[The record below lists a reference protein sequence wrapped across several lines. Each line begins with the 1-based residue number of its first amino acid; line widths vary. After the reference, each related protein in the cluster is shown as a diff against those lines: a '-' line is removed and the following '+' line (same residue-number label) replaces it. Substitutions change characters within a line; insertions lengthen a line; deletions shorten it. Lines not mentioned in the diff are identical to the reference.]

1 MLRIPPVTNLALFFL
16 LTAAL
21 APAAPDP
28 PPGRLLWSFET
39 GG

>member
-1 MLRIPPVTNLALFFL
+1 MRSVLLAFCFALPL
-16 LTAAL
+16 LTAAV
-21 APAAPDP
+21 APAAEES